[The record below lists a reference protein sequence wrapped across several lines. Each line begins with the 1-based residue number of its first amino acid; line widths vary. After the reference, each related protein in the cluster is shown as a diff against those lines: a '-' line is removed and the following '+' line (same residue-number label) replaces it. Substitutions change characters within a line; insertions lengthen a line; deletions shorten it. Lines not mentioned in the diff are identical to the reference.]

1 MSEESSDDEDD
12 TSFTTELTLR
22 VKLIT
27 EEATRK
33 ETFTLTFEVFPIDTD
48 LELIEVIE
56 LLDSMSIPEQ
66 EG

>member
-1 MSEESSDDEDD
+1 MSEETSDEEDD
-12 TSFTTELTLR
+12 AYFTAELTLR

-27 EEATRK
+27 EESTRK